1 MVSSGSRWRRA
12 THHLIRLMAL
22 DVALQLMPA
31 SAAAQELT
39 PGAYWPLPVRINIVT
54 VVNSVNW
61 GDVTFDPAL
70 PTENARGTIDTV
82 ASAYTR
88 TLSIAG
94 RSANV
99 GLQFPILGGHVEGLY
114 LGVPTERGQFGFG
127 DPRFSL
133 GVNLYG
139 APAMTP
145 QAHAT
150 YRMRTLVGAS
160 LTVAAPLGQ
169 YDNSKLLNLGS
180 NRWALKP
187 EIGLSRAAGRWIVEV
202 MAGLWL
208 FTDNR
213 DFSGGHTREQD
224 PIASV
229 QGHVTYRFSPRV
241 WLAGDANF
249 YRGGQTTVDG
259 VRHLDIQRNAR
270 IGWTFSWALDQHHA
284 LRASVSHGAY
294 TTIGGDFTSV
304 AVGYNYAWTR

>member
-1 MVSSGSRWRRA
+1 MR
-12 THHLIRLMAL
+12 LIAFRL
-22 DVALQLMPA
+22 ALQLMPA
-31 SAAAQELT
+31 SASAQELT
-39 PGAYWPLPVRINIVT
+39 PGAYWPLPVGINIFT
-54 VVNSVNW
+54 LVNSVNW

-70 PTENARGTIDTV
+70 PAENARATID
-82 ASAYTR
+82 AIAFAYTR
-88 TLSIAG
+88 TLSVAG
-94 RSANV
+94 RSANAAV
-99 GLQFPILGGHVEGLY
+99 QIPLLGGRVEGLY
-114 LGVPTERGQFGFG
+114 FGVPAERGQFGFG

-150 YRMRTLVGAS
+150 YRMRTIVGAS

-169 YDNSKLLNLGS
+169 YDSAKLLNLGS

-187 EIGLSRAAGRWIVEV
+187 EIGLSRAAGRGIVEV
-202 MAGLWL
+202 MAGIWL
-208 FTDNR
+208 FTDNS
-213 DFSGGHTREQD
+213 DFSGGQTREQD

-270 IGWTFSWALDQHHA
+270 IGWTFSWALDHHHA
-284 LRASVSHGAY
+284 FRASVSRGAY

-304 AVGYNYAWTR
+304 AVGYNYAWAR

>member
-1 MVSSGSRWRRA
+1 MISSGSHWRRA
-12 THHLIRLMAL
+12 SHHLVLPVAMVL
-22 DVALQLMPA
+22 ALQLMHA
-31 SAAAQELT
+31 SASAQELT

-54 VVNSVNW
+54 LVNSVNW

-70 PTENARGTIDTV
+70 PAENARGTIDTI
-82 ASAYTR
+82 AFAYTR

-94 RSANV
+94 RSANAAV
-99 GLQFPILGGHVEGLY
+99 QIPILGGQVEGLY
-114 LGVPTERGQFGFG
+114 FGVPAERSQFGFG

-150 YRMRTLVGAS
+150 YRMRTIVGAS
-160 LTVAAPLGQ
+160 VTVAAPLGQ
-169 YDNSKLLNLGS
+169 YDNSKLLNLGA

-202 MAGLWL
+202 MAGIWL

-213 DFSGGHTREQD
+213 DFSGGRTREQD

-229 QGHVTYRFSPRV
+229 QAHLTYRFGPRV

-249 YRGGQTTVDG
+249 YGGGRTTVDS
-259 VRHLDIQRNAR
+259 VRHLDLQRNAR
-270 IGWTFSWALDQHHA
+270 VGWTFSWALDQHHA
-284 LRASVSHGAY
+284 LRASVSRGAY